1 MIEVP
6 LPYADPELSAEV
18 TPGVLTPVYPAHTE
32 YPPDSQPNPQYPPE
46 VYTPPDVYTHEQVFF
61 YSIHELVANLIQLEY
76 NAIFVSCNTHSF
88 VAIGKNDTR

>member
-46 VYTPPDVYTHEQVFF
+46 VYTPPEVYIHEEVLI
-61 YSIHELVANLIQLEY
+61 YSIHQGSNILKYIMTLIIAHVIPILL
-76 NAIFVSCNTHSF
+76 
-88 VAIGKNDTR
+88 